1 MMRCEDWQ
9 NLTGLVAFN
18 GQTKQPARRRE
29 WRSGRGR
36 RSPSIVV
43 DSCVSSRYSPIRMNE
58 FVRAPI
64 AALLTSLLVCPLRS
78 QQAAPLPPLSPAASE
93 IRAKVNA
100 LPIGGKLTVNMID
113 GNQYCG
119 DLQRLRRP
127 SKHRG
132 GDVIPAGG

>member
-1 MMRCEDWQ
+1 
-9 NLTGLVAFN
+9 
-18 GQTKQPARRRE
+18 
-29 WRSGRGR
+29 
-36 RSPSIVV
+36 
-43 DSCVSSRYSPIRMNE
+43 MNE

-113 GNQYCG
+113 GKQYCG
-119 DLQRLRRP
+119 NLQSIEGEAFSLREVDLKAVVTVHYEDVKRVRKNYGRPGFSGRRVYP
-127 SKHRG
+127 RTNRIAALAVLG
-132 GDVIPAGG
+132 GLMALVFALVLSDKS